1 MDGEVPCSS
10 LAVDS
15 VLRVGTAG
23 VIWGLCVGPYD
34 ANKRGL
40 TGIARASYV
49 ANSAGRFGSMCGVFA
64 GVFSLT
70 RCGIQRY
77 RNKNDWVNALVA
89 GAVAGA
95 AVGAGTRNWKQVAG
109 MAGVISAFC
118 AIADSSRTN

>member
-23 VIWGLCVGPYD
+23 VIWGLCVGPHD
-34 ANKRGL
+34 GSKRGL

-64 GVFSLT
+64 GVFSFT

>member
-49 ANSAGRFGSMCGVFA
+49 ANSAGRFGSMCGQAFEAMEVALTSELFPNTGVFA

-77 RNKNDWVNALVA
+77 RNKNDWCTPPLLR
-89 GAVAGA
+89 
-95 AVGAGTRNWKQVAG
+95 VGDPCEKQWC
-109 MAGVISAFC
+109 MADVK
-118 AIADSSRTN
+118 DV